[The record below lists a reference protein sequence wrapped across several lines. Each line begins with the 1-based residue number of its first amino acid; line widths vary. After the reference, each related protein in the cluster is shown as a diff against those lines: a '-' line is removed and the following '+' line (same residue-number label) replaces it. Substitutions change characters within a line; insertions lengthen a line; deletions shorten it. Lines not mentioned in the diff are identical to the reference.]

1 MSNENENTSEK
12 SKTKSNINVKLSQP
26 GHNGT
31 GPVYVGSGMY
41 FGIAFEQVGEEL
53 IANVSEED
61 IASLLDAKKV
71 KKVSAAVLKEL
82 KAEAEEA

>member
-12 SKTKSNINVKLSQP
+12 SKTKANINVKLTQP

-31 GPVYVGSGMY
+31 GPVYIGSGLY
-41 FGIAFEQVGEEL
+41 FGIQFEQVGEEL
-53 IANVSEED
+53 IANISEED
-61 IASLLDAKKV
+61 VASLLDAKKV

>member
-1 MSNENENTSEK
+1 MR
-12 SKTKSNINVKLSQP
+12 I
-26 GHNGT
+26 GF
-31 GPVYVGSGMY
+31 

-61 IASLLDAKKV
+61 VASLLDVKKV